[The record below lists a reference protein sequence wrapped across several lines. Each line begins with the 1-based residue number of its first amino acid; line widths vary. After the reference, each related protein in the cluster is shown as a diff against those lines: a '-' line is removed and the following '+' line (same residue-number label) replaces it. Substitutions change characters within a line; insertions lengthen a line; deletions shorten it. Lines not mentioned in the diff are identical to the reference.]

1 MKLVGKAII
10 GIALIALSLFVSFIL
25 LADAFSLEGGPK
37 EEWNRTFGGPY
48 GDGFW
53 SLQRTGDGG
62 CILAGYTASKAE
74 GADLWLLRADQEGD
88 PLWNKTFGGS
98 GEDVGYFVLE
108 TKDGGYLVTGSTDS
122 FGMGGERLWL
132 LKTDSRGIKEW
143 DRIFGGFV
151 SSSGD
156 GGWAAEA
163 TEDGGYIVTG
173 YTQSIGAGRKDLWLL
188 KTDGQGNEIWDK
200 TFGGTEDDVG
210 MSVAGTGDEGYIVT
224 GRTASFGSGGDDIWL
239 LKTDSQG
246 REEWNATFGGK
257 NDDAGFQVLD
267 GGDGY
272 ALVGRTESGS
282 DDERIVLIKT
292 DDEGQKL
299 WERTYKGSAG
309 TSLQPTS
316 DGGFIIAGRID
327 SEESGR
333 DGLLIKTDSSG
344 RAQWATPLRG
354 EGEDIGTWAVENS
367 DGSYLFAGITSSYGS
382 GAEDGWLVKFQARP
396 MNNEEERAD
405 NASLGAI
412 SNSMNFTIN
421 QSSKINMD
429 KDKVSGKRLSNI
441 EKIFNEKEG

>member
-1 MKLVGKAII
+1 MKRVGGAII
-10 GIALIALSLFVSFIL
+10 WIALSLLVSSIL
-25 LADAFSLEGGPK
+25 LAGALSLERGPK

-53 SLQRTGDGG
+53 SLQRTIDGG
-62 CILAGYTASKAE
+62 CILAGYTASE
-74 GADLWLLRADQEGD
+74 GEGSDLWLLRADREGY
-88 PLWNKTFGGS
+88 PLWNRTFGGS

-122 FGMGGERLWL
+122 FGMGGECLWL
-132 LKTDSRGIKEW
+132 LKTDSSGIKEW

-156 GGWAAEA
+156 GGWAADA
-163 TEDGGYIVTG
+163 TEDGGFIVTG
-173 YTQSIGAGRKDLWLL
+173 YTQSFGAGRKDLWLL

-200 TFGGTEDDVG
+200 TFGGTEDDAG
-210 MSVAGTGDEGYIVT
+210 MSVARTGDGGYIVT

-246 REEWNATFGGK
+246 RGEWNATFGGK
-257 NDDAGFQVLD
+257 NDDAGFQVLEV
-267 GGDGY
+267 GDGY

-292 DDEGQKL
+292 DYQGHKL
-299 WERTYKGSAG
+299 WERSYKGSAG

-344 RAQWATPLRG
+344 REQWATPLRG
-354 EGEDIGTWAVENS
+354 KREDIGTWAVENS

-382 GAEDGWLVKFQARP
+382 GAEDAWLVKFSAGTAKV
-396 MNNEEERAD
+396 EEERAD
-405 NASLGAI
+405 NASPGAI
-412 SNSMNFTIN
+412 ENSMNFTMN
-421 QSSKINMD
+421 QSSNID
-429 KDKVSGKRLSNI
+429 RDKVSGKRLSNI
-441 EKIFNEKEG
+441 EKIFNEREG